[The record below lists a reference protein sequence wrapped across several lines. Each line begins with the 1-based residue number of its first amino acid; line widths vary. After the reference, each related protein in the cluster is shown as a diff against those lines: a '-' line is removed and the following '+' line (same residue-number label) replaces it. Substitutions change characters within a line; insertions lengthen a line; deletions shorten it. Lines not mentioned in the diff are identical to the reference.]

1 MDKFSKARAGGG
13 GGVKSKC
20 ESSSKNCDAPKKI
33 DQKSFR
39 RLL

>member
-20 ESSSKNCDAPKKI
+20 ESFSKNCDAPKKN
-33 DQKSFR
+33 
-39 RLL
+39 